1 MLSSQTSNKK
11 ILTSKYNEYMPMQQL
26 NIPSISHYPRLYTLV
41 AQSQEQENCIRNN
54 LIWRQTTSMPI
65 IKVVNFNMEPI
76 KPSNHTHAQQF
87 NI

>member
-1 MLSSQTSNKK
+1 MLLSQTSNKK
-11 ILTSKYNEYMPMQQL
+11 ILSTKYNDYIPIQQL
-26 NIPSISHYPRLYTLV
+26 NIPSTSQYPRMYTLL
-41 AQSQEQENCIRNN
+41 AQTPEQENSIRNN

-76 KPSNHTHAQQF
+76 KQSNHTNVQQF

>member
-1 MLSSQTSNKK
+1 MLSNQTSNKK
-11 ILTSKYNEYMPMQQL
+11 ISSSKYNEYIPIQQL
-26 NIPSISHYPRLYTLV
+26 NIPSISQYPRLYTLL
-41 AQSQEQENCIRNN
+41 AQTQEQENCIRNN

-76 KPSNHTHAQQF
+76 KQSNHTNGQQF